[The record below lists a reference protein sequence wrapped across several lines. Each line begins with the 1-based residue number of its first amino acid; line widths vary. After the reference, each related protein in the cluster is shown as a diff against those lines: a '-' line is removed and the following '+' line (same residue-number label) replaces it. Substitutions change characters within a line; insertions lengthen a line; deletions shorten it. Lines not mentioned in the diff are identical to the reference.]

1 MNPVRE
7 YGIFREMRKNI
18 TRKELNSKL
27 RDLVKASKTSN
38 LVGVAV
44 YSSNNTDSG
53 FSWDTDFYGKG
64 MKDELFCF
72 LMDKSLT
79 SRIVDVQTKKI
90 MGLLYLRIVMFS
102 QDEKPLKR
110 TNIDGKT
117 MRLLE
122 RVRYVY
128 DKR

>member
-1 MNPVRE
+1 
-7 YGIFREMRKNI
+7 MRKTI
-18 TRKELNSKL
+18 TRRELNSKL
-27 RDLVKASKTSN
+27 RDLVKASKTRN
-38 LVGVAV
+38 LVGVDV
-44 YSSNNTDSG
+44 YSSNNPDSG
-53 FSWDTDFYGKG
+53 FAWDTDFYGKR

-79 SRIVDVQTKKI
+79 SRIVDVRTKEI

>member
-1 MNPVRE
+1 
-7 YGIFREMRKNI
+7 MRKTI
-18 TRKELNSKL
+18 TRRELNSKL
-27 RDLVKASKTSN
+27 GDLVKASKTSN
-38 LVGVAV
+38 LVGVDV
-44 YSSNNTDSG
+44 YSSNNPDSG
-53 FSWDTDFYGKG
+53 FAWDIDFYGKR
-64 MKDELFCF
+64 MKDDLFGF

-79 SRIVDVQTKKI
+79 SRIVDVQTKEI

-110 TNIDGKT
+110 TNIDGKM

-122 RVRYVY
+122 KARYVY

>member
-1 MNPVRE
+1 
-7 YGIFREMRKNI
+7 MRKPI
-18 TRKELNSKL
+18 TRKELDSKL
-27 RDLVKASKTSN
+27 RDLVKASKTRN
-38 LVGVAV
+38 IVGVIV
-44 YSSNNTDSG
+44 YFSNNSDLG
-53 FSWDTDFYGKG
+53 YAGGGDFYGKR

-79 SRIVDVQTKKI
+79 SRIVDVQTSEI
-90 MGLLYLRIVMFS
+90 MGLLYLRIVLFS

-122 RVRYVY
+122 KARYVS
-128 DKR
+128 